1 VTASWVP
8 GADVSDWPLTCLP
21 YGVAATHGP
30 VVRIGDHALA
40 LAGLADR
47 GHLDAALADAR
58 ERFRSAALNPFM
70 AAGPRAWDAVR
81 ARLTELLADG
91 SPARDELTPLL
102 LDARGLRLE
111 LPFAVADYVDFYS
124 SREHAT
130 NLGRLFRPGAEP
142 LMPNWRH
149 LPVGYHGRS
158 GTIVVSGTPVA
169 RPRGQRK
176 DAGDDLPSF
185 GPSRRLDFEL
195 EVGFVVGVGS
205 RLGEP
210 VPADRAS
217 EHLFGVVL
225 LNDWSARDLQAW
237 EYQPLGPFLGK
248 SFATS
253 ISPWVIPLAALD
265 AVRVEGPTQ
274 EPAVLDYL
282 RVAEPWAFDV
292 ELEAA
297 LRTGAMATRGEDH
310 ATIARTNLRHVYWNA
325 AQHIAHATVNGASLR
340 TGDLHAS
347 GTVSGAASDSCGSLI
362 ELAWA
367 GERPLTIGGERRI
380 FLEDGD
386 SVALRARAD
395 PAGRPPFSLGEV
407 EGTIAHPIGG

>member
-1 VTASWVP
+1 MKASWVP
-8 GADVSDWPLTCLP
+8 GADVSDWPLACLP
-21 YGVAATHGP
+21 YGVAANHGP

-40 LAGLADR
+40 LVDLADR

-58 ERFRSAALNPFM
+58 ERFRSPALNGFM
-70 AAGPRAWDAVR
+70 SAGPRAWEAVR
-81 ARLTELLADG
+81 ATLTELLADG
-91 SPARDELTPLL
+91 SPARDELAPLL
-102 LDARGLRLE
+102 LEVRDLRLE
-111 LPFAVADYVDFYS
+111 LPFVVGDYIDFYS

-176 DAGDDLPSF
+176 DAGEELPSL
-185 GPSRRLDFEL
+185 GASRRLDFEL
-195 EVGFVVGVGS
+195 EVGFVVGAGS
-205 RLGEP
+205 RLGQP
-210 VPADRAS
+210 VTADRAGR
-217 EHLFGVVL
+217 HLFGVVL

-253 ISPWVIPLAALD
+253 ISPWVLPLAALD
-265 AVRVEGPTQ
+265 EVRVHGPSQ
-274 EPAVLDYL
+274 EPPVLDYL

-297 LRTGAMATRGEDH
+297 LRTDAMAGRGEEH
-310 ATIARTNLRHVYWNA
+310 ATITRTNLRDVYWNA

-347 GTVSGAASDSCGSLI
+347 GTVSGAAGDSYGSLI

-367 GERPLTIGGERRI
+367 GERPLTVGGERRV

-386 SVALRARAD
+386 SVVLRARAN
-395 PAGRPPFSLGEV
+395 PAGGRQFSLGEV
-407 EGTIAHPIGG
+407 EGTIASPIGS

>member
-1 VTASWVP
+1 MKASWVP
-8 GADVSDWPLTCLP
+8 ATDVSDWPLACLP

-40 LAGLADR
+40 LSDLADR

-58 ERFRSAALNPFM
+58 ECFRSTALNGFM
-70 AAGPRAWDAVR
+70 SAGPRAWEAVR
-81 ARLTELLADG
+81 ARLIELLADG
-91 SPARDELTPLL
+91 SSARDELAPLL
-102 LDARGLRLE
+102 LEVRHLRLE
-111 LPFAVADYVDFYS
+111 LPFVVGDYIDFYS

-130 NLGRLFRPGAEP
+130 NLGRLFRPGGEP

-149 LPVGYHGRS
+149 LPVGYHGRC

-176 DAGDDLPSF
+176 DAGEERPSF

-195 EVGFVVGVGS
+195 EVGFVVGAGS
-205 RLGEP
+205 RLGQP
-210 VPADRAS
+210 VTADRAGQ
-217 EHLFGVVL
+217 HLFGVVL

-253 ISPWVIPLAALD
+253 ISPWVVPLAALD
-265 AVRVEGPTQ
+265 EVRVHGPLQ
-274 EPAVLDYL
+274 EPPVLDYL

-297 LRTGAMATRGEDH
+297 LRTDAMAGRGEEY
-310 ATIARTNLRHVYWNA
+310 ATISRTNLRAVYWNA
-325 AQHIAHATVNGASLR
+325 AQQIAHATVNGASLR

-347 GTVSGAASDSCGSLI
+347 GTVSGAASDSYGSLI

-367 GERPLTIGGERRI
+367 GERPLTVGGERRV

-386 SVALRARAD
+386 SVVLRARAN
-395 PAGRPPFSLGEV
+395 PPGRPGFSLGEV
-407 EGTIAHPIGG
+407 EGTIASPIDS